1 MAVFTTQYRIRYTI
15 PTDDGNREIR
25 NIICNDRYEVQ
36 ININKI
42 IAKKNEGYEFIG
54 LDDRTVNINYTN
66 NLNPNY
72 GWNKIFNF

>member
-1 MAVFTTQYRIRYTI
+1 MAVFITQYRIRYTI
-15 PTDDGNREIR
+15 PTDNGNREIR
-25 NIICNDRYEVQ
+25 SVICGDRYGVQ

-42 IAKKNEGYEFIG
+42 IANKNEGYEFIG
-54 LDDRTVNINYTN
+54 LDDRTVNINYAD

>member
-1 MAVFTTQYRIRYTI
+1 MAVFSTQYRIRYTV
-15 PTDDGNREIR
+15 PTVDGNKEIR
-25 NIICNDRYEVQ
+25 NIICGDKYGVQ

-54 LDDRTVNINYTN
+54 LDERTININYISN
-66 NLNPNY
+66 IKPDY

>member
-1 MAVFTTQYRIRYTI
+1 MAVFTTQYRVRYVA

-25 NIICNDRYEVQ
+25 SVICGDRYGVQ

-42 IAKKNEGYEFIG
+42 IANKNEGYEFIG
-54 LDDRTVNINYTN
+54 LDDRIFDPYNSA

-72 GWNKIFNF
+72 GWNKIFEL